1 MHSRR
6 VPCPNVSFWGARLR
20 DGSHRPP
27 LVYNVVDE
35 SDTTAHCRSP
45 RSHDHRGHVGRP
57 DEGLERGGAGDD
69 RRTLARGLRATLRSS
84 SRHFAGTLAH
94 EAPTPH
100 GGVAP
105 PAHEPDSRK
114 RRPCCRI
121 RVRVRLLEGVQAG
134 YGGTAARD
142 SLDRTLL
149 VRLAT
154 GVKRSAPCVAS
165 FRRTPVHLGS
175 RYRCCVKFTC
185 IILVGSGRCRHRVAS
200 QRRCQ
205 PSPSVLPK
213 KKELARLQVDHAELR
228 RFERE
233 CHERA
238 LFLRALQHPGERRVD
253 LNDPRFCNS
262 VRL

>member
-1 MHSRR
+1 M
-6 VPCPNVSFWGARLR
+6 R

-121 RVRVRLLEGVQAG
+121 RVRVRLLEGIQAG

-175 RYRCCVKFTC
+175 RYRCCVKFTIELPLNVDVNQVPQSC
-185 IILVGSGRCRHRVAS
+185 PRKKNLPDFRSTTPNCVDSNAS
-200 QRRCQ
+200 
-205 PSPSVLPK
+205 
-213 KKELARLQVDHAELR
+213 ATN
-228 RFERE
+228 
-233 CHERA
+233 A
-238 LFLRALQHPGERRVD
+238 LFSFAPSSIQGRGA
-253 LNDPRFCNS
+253 
-262 VRL
+262 